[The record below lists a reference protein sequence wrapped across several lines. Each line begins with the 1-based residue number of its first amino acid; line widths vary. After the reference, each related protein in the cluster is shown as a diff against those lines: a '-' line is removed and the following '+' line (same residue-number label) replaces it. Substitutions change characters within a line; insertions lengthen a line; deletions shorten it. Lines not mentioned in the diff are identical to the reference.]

1 MLLHGSGGLFL
12 CAPLKVTR
20 LASSASLC
28 CHSGLR
34 PIPDWPSLD
43 GVFIPETDLMAREA
57 ASCLKTAAPSGLCI
71 RCWGEG
77 YIFKKAKMPFP
88 KGWGRGRALQVPTC
102 LFKLMNEVDPV

>member
-12 CAPLKVTR
+12 CAPLMVTQ

-28 CHSGLR
+28 CHGGLR
-34 PIPDWPSLD
+34 PIADWPTLD

-57 ASCLKTAAPSGLCI
+57 ESCWKTAAPSGLCI

-77 YIFKKAKMPFP
+77 HIFKKGKMPFP
-88 KGWGRGRALQVPTC
+88 KGLRGRGRALQVPT
-102 LFKLMNEVDPV
+102 FVQTDE